1 MYMYMYTL
9 NCYRNAAYCKYT
21 ARLTSLKSLSLQYLF
36 GKGGREGEGER
47 ERERGREGD
56 SVESG
61 GGGGGGG
68 QGEKIKGNSVS
79 YI

>member
-47 ERERGREGD
+47 ERGKEKEGERKRERGREK
-56 SVESG
+56 E
-61 GGGGGGG
+61 
-68 QGEKIKGNSVS
+68 GEKIKGNSIS